1 MGTDNCN
8 QCRGATFLWRHTR
21 LKNGNSVREPY
32 PCHCQNGAWRLP
44 GTEHIYAEP
53 GMLGGRPNLDCTR
66 MDVKSAIWYLRN
78 GETPASLSKRRPPTL
93 EAYEEVLRIM
103 DTYPEDVW
111 DEPWLPEGARTP

>member
-44 GTEHIYAEP
+44 GTEH
-53 GMLGGRPNLDCTR
+53 MLGR
-66 MDVKSAIWYLRN
+66 
-78 GETPASLSKRRPPTL
+78 GESLMAHSDNRKA
-93 EAYEEVLRIM
+93 EALAAGV
-103 DTYPEDVW
+103 
-111 DEPWLPEGARTP
+111 

>member
-1 MGTDNCN
+1 
-8 QCRGATFLWRHTR
+8 
-21 LKNGNSVREPY
+21 
-32 PCHCQNGAWRLP
+32 
-44 GTEHIYAEP
+44 
-53 GMLGGRPNLDCTR
+53 MLGGRPNLDCTR